1 MVERNNKVQEEVLQ
15 NVEKELKKQGISKE
29 KYVEFFLKWT
39 PMTESRLTRIFDRTL
54 KMPVTL
60 KEITYMAIALRVEP
74 ASFFENV
81 D

>member
-1 MVERNNKVQEEVLQ
+1 MTERNNNVQEEVLQ
-15 NVEKELKKQGISKE
+15 NVEKELKKQGIPKE
-29 KYVEFFLKWT
+29 EYVDFFLKWT
-39 PMTESRLTRIFDRTL
+39 PMTESRLKRIFDRTL

>member
-1 MVERNNKVQEEVLQ
+1 MSERAKKIQEKILK
-15 NVEKELKKQGISKE
+15 NIEKELKKQGITKD
-29 KYVEFFLKWT
+29 KYVEFFLKET

-60 KEITYMAIALRVEP
+60 KEVFYMAKALNVEP
-74 ASFFENV
+74 ALFFENV